1 MLEQKNNGKKYNYCF
16 MKKQEIIKLI
26 ESNILINY
34 KFIVFWGIFKYSID
48 IIFREMRAIP

>member
-1 MLEQKNNGKKYNYCF
+1 

-26 ESNILINY
+26 ESNISINY
-34 KFIVFWGIFKYSID
+34 EFIVFCGVFKYSIN